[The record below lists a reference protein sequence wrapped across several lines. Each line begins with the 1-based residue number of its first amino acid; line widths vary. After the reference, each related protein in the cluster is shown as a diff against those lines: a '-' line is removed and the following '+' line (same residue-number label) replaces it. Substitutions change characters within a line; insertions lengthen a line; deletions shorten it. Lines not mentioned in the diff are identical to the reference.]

1 MNIVILASARGLR
14 PASFRTFREELG
26 IVPGEDEVTVV
37 TAHRPYRPLPVD
49 ATLRT
54 GADVTLRRHAI
65 VLPVSPV
72 DDADALDDA
81 ADATADAGSS
91 SGSSPAPSLPGRL
104 AHGVAWRA
112 RRVRFA
118 VRDNPKVSRV
128 RNSTKVRKATN
139 LIFPGGVSARF
150 ALNTLRAKEVREAL
164 ERAHV
169 VVALDANTHRAA
181 WLLARRHAEPDV
193 VVGTAAGRR
202 VISARRAQADQVG

>member
-1 MNIVILASARGLR
+1 MNIVILATARGLR

-54 GADVTLRRHAI
+54 GADVTLRRHAV
-65 VLPVSPV
+65 VLPV
-72 DDADALDDA
+72 ATLDDA
-81 ADATADAGSS
+81 EDLDVAADASVAAA
-91 SGSSPAPSLPGRL
+91 SSPAPSLPGRL

-150 ALNTLRAKEVREAL
+150 ALNTVRAQEVRQAV
-164 ERAHV
+164 ERADV

-202 VISARRAQADQVG
+202 VISERRARG

>member
-1 MNIVILASARGLR
+1 MNIVILATARGLR

-26 IVPGEDEVTVV
+26 IIPGEDEVTVV

-54 GADVTLRRHAI
+54 GADFTVRRHAI
-65 VLPVSPV
+65 VLPVSPL
-72 DDADALDDA
+72 DDEALDDDA
-81 ADATADAGSS
+81 LENGDATADAD
-91 SGSSPAPSLPGRL
+91 SPETPSLPGRL

-139 LIFPGGVSARF
+139 LIFPGGISARF
-150 ALNTLRAKEVREAL
+150 ALNTLRAQEVREAVG
-164 ERAHV
+164 RADV

-202 VISARRAQADQVG
+202 VISARRARV